1 MTINYE
7 KDIEID
13 GEALDKEWLR
23 QAPLMMK
30 YCRISAQARMELDA
44 AKEMLDVVKAGLD
57 KAIRENPEK
66 YDIVKVTE
74 VVISNTIIVQG
85 SYTEAYGRYLQVK
98 YEADMASG
106 AVRAIEQRKDALE
119 NLVRLYNGQYFAGPK
134 VPLNIN
140 REWVEEEKE
149 TRVNAGVAQ
158 RLRRRVSNDE

>member
-13 GEALDKEWLR
+13 GEALDKEWLG
-23 QAPLMMK
+23 QAALMIK
-30 YCRISAQARMELDA
+30 YCRISAQAQMDLDA
-44 AKEMLDVVKAGLD
+44 TKEMVDVVRSGLD
-57 KAIRENPEK
+57 KDIRLNMEK
-66 YDIVKVTE
+66 YDLTKITD
-74 VVISNTIIVQG
+74 VVVANTIILQE
-85 SYTEAYGRYLQVK
+85 SYTEAYGRYLQTK
-98 YEADMASG
+98 YEADMAKG

-140 REWVEEEKE
+140 REWVEKEKE

-158 RLRRRVSNDE
+158 RLRRRLVDE